1 MPYTLKD
8 ETEKLQNLKTELEN
22 IITVIEAEQRTLEEE
37 IKPIRQKV
45 AIQEL
50 LKSVRKRR
58 DELDGLPIQRT
69 KREK

>member
-1 MPYTLKD
+1 MPYTFKN

-69 KREK
+69 KREE